1 MLTKT
6 IKLKQNE
13 FTDFKD
19 EFNEHD
25 FIILSGARGSGKSY
39 PVAKETSR
47 LLVENPEGIFIY
59 MRIRK
64 QELATFIGWCRD
76 LELEEISGCEKNLL
90 TRGSPTAGDIKLTGL
105 NVVEKEVTGKDGKPE
120 IIEVEEIAFER
131 VIGKCISL
139 ETSADV
145 KSGKYDN
152 VLTIVFEE
160 YLQANMNP
168 KLEKKYVFN
177 FLENVESIY
186 RNRPKRIRAIGNTLK
201 SIPLFDQAIEELTPK
216 KFKNPIKI
224 KIFREDP
231 DNKHN
236 KFLAYLNG
244 EVYDDDDYE
253 VDIDEFVPL
262 FMTKDYIINRNFIY
276 PHKYYIQQNKLN
288 KSMSYRENDYMLMA
302 IMCRNEANNEFYYQN
317 ARVEKTFSLEY
328 RQVLKKNQKT
338 YGNTRRSIPH
348 LTLNILVLIQCR
360 Q

>member
-120 IIEVEEIAFER
+120 IIEVEEIAF
-131 VIGKCISL
+131 
-139 ETSADV
+139 
-145 KSGKYDN
+145 
-152 VLTIVFEE
+152 
-160 YLQANMNP
+160 
-168 KLEKKYVFN
+168 
-177 FLENVESIY
+177 
-186 RNRPKRIRAIGNTLK
+186 
-201 SIPLFDQAIEELTPK
+201 
-216 KFKNPIKI
+216 
-224 KIFREDP
+224 
-231 DNKHN
+231 
-236 KFLAYLNG
+236 
-244 EVYDDDDYE
+244 
-253 VDIDEFVPL
+253 
-262 FMTKDYIINRNFIY
+262 
-276 PHKYYIQQNKLN
+276 
-288 KSMSYRENDYMLMA
+288 
-302 IMCRNEANNEFYYQN
+302 
-317 ARVEKTFSLEY
+317 
-328 RQVLKKNQKT
+328 
-338 YGNTRRSIPH
+338 
-348 LTLNILVLIQCR
+348 
-360 Q
+360 